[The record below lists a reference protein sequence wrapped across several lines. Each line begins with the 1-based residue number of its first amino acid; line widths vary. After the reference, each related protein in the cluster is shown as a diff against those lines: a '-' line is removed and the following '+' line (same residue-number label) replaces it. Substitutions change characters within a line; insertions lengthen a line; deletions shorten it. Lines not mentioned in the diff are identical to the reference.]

1 MIIYEQ
7 NEVKTYGILIINDYC
22 LMKNLIT
29 EKSIKTWKKNNILLS
44 SVSNEI
50 LNYLIFIIIC
60 NNNVISKMNLMSK
73 MYVLGK
79 KLIY

>member
-22 LMKNLIT
+22 LMK
-29 EKSIKTWKKNNILLS
+29 KSIKTWKKNNILLS